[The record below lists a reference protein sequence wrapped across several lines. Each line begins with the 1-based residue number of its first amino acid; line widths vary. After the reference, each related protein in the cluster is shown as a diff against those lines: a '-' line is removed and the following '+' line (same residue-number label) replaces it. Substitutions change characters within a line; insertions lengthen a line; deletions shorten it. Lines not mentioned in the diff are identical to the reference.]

1 MALIT
6 RKLAALPTISRLRNW
21 TDESSVMESK
31 NDLTARVH
39 EWLTR
44 FGLCPEVP
52 DEDGWMYVNYCGIPS
67 DCKLYDD
74 KVMFALDFAIQSD
87 DFDFEA
93 CAEAALDLMEEF
105 PGVQV
110 ILHEKEND
118 DLPYLTFRVWV
129 HELSDYERFEREF
142 WCRMDQLIACFFKVF
157 EIPAFKGAGDEDD
170 SLAPDMNGSGWDR
183 VRQAMSY
190 LDANEIVHDYDSE
203 CSRIYIPEIHTY
215 VKIAE
220 PLICVY
226 TLLGEYDKVLP
237 EGDLMPIFSMMD
249 LSGRCRLI
257 KDDEGTVVV
266 VDVTVPYLKDEEEDV
281 FKEKLGLALKS
292 ILKWLMFYDENLQGV
307 GKINV
312 ERMPAP
318 QDGDMALKEKLMR
331 VLRENGYCRTVEDG
345 VGFEF
350 CGNTFDVYY
359 YDHWISFSKKI
370 FVPKCP
376 EYQDLPSFLFDLM
389 DDNDGIKARIVEE
402 ESDEEN
408 WLVELST
415 ELDDLSLNFAPVV
428 CNSLRA
434 LIGAWNALLEHYV
447 KSHET
452 MSPEEPDAVCDFVFS
467 CMKEAGYDPEMMTE
481 DYSGCFL
488 ISHNEIT
495 YWVIVSPD
503 GEYCRIVCPME
514 NRSGYEFLCEA
525 RAAFTLMSS
534 NTDVVVT
541 HSEPDRDEC
550 EVFCLSEMFMLS
562 DDKETF
568 LSDLKSYLEDLERC
582 SDYFINQVRQ
592 QQA

>member
-21 TDESSVMESK
+21 TDKSSVMESK

-52 DEDGWMYVNYCGIPS
+52 DEDGWMYVNYCGIPF

-105 PGVQV
+105 PCVQV

-118 DLPYLTFRVWV
+118 NLPNLTFRVWV
-129 HELSDYERFEREF
+129 HELSDYEQFEREF
-142 WCRMDQLIACFFKVF
+142 HYKMNQLVACFFKLD
-157 EIPAFKGAGDEDD
+157 EIPAFKGADEEDD
-170 SLAPDMNGSGWDR
+170 SQSPDMNCTGWDR

-190 LDANEIVHDYDSE
+190 LDANEIVYDYDSE

-215 VKIAE
+215 VKIVE
-220 PLICVY
+220 PLICAY
-226 TLLGEYDKVLP
+226 ILCEYDKVFP
-237 EGDLMPIFSMMD
+237 EGDLMTIFSMMD
-249 LSGRCRLI
+249 LFGRCRMI
-257 KDDEGTVVV
+257 KDDEGTVVA
-266 VDVTVPYLKDEEEDV
+266 VDVTIPYSKDEEEDV
-281 FKEKLGLALKS
+281 FKEKLGLAMKS
-292 ILKWLMFYDENLQGV
+292 ILKWLMLFDENLQGV

-312 ERMPAP
+312 ERMPVP

-331 VLRENGYCRTVEDG
+331 VMRENGYCRAVGDDI
-345 VGFEF
+345 GFEL
-350 CGNTFDVYY
+350 CGNTFGVYY

-370 FVPKCP
+370 FVAKCP

-389 DDNDGIKARIVEE
+389 DDNGWIKARIVEE

-408 WLVELST
+408 WMVELST

-447 KSHET
+447 KSPET
-452 MSPEEPDAVCDFVFS
+452 MSPEEPDTVCDFVFS
-467 CMKEAGYDPEMMTE
+467 CMKEAGYDPEMKTE
-481 DYSGCFL
+481 DYSGWFI
-488 ISHNEIT
+488 ISYNDIK
-495 YWVIVSPD
+495 YWVLVSPD
-503 GEYCRIVCPME
+503 SEYCSIICSME

-534 NTDVVVT
+534 NTDVAVT
-541 HSEPDRDEC
+541 HSESDGDEC
-550 EVFCLSEMFMLS
+550 EVFCLSETCMLS

-568 LSDLKSYLEDLERC
+568 LSDFKSYLEDLERC
-582 SDYFINQVRQ
+582 SDYFINQVRK

>member
-21 TDESSVMESK
+21 TDKSSVMESK

-52 DEDGWMYVNYCGIPS
+52 DEDGWMYVNYCGIPF

-118 DLPYLTFRVWV
+118 NLPNLTFRVWV
-129 HELSDYERFEREF
+129 HELSDYEQFEREF
-142 WCRMDQLIACFFKVF
+142 HYKMNQLVACFFKLD
-157 EIPAFKGAGDEDD
+157 EIPAFKGADEEDD
-170 SLAPDMNGSGWDR
+170 SQSPDMNCTGWDR

-190 LDANEIVHDYDSE
+190 LDANEIVYDYDSE

-215 VKIAE
+215 VKIVE
-220 PLICVY
+220 PLICAY
-226 TLLGEYDKVLP
+226 ILCEYDKVFP
-237 EGDLMPIFSMMD
+237 EGDLMTIFSMMD
-249 LSGRCRLI
+249 LFGRCRMI
-257 KDDEGTVVV
+257 KDDEGTVVA
-266 VDVTVPYLKDEEEDV
+266 VDVTIPYSKDEEEDV
-281 FKEKLGLALKS
+281 FKEKLGLAMKS
-292 ILKWLMFYDENLQGV
+292 ILKWLMLFDENLQGV

-312 ERMPAP
+312 ERMPVP

-331 VLRENGYCRTVEDG
+331 VMRENGYCRAVGDDI
-345 VGFEF
+345 GFEL
-350 CGNTFDVYY
+350 CGNTFGVYY

-370 FVPKCP
+370 FVAKCP

-389 DDNDGIKARIVEE
+389 DDNGWIKARIVEE

-408 WLVELST
+408 WMVELST
-415 ELDDLSLNFAPVV
+415 ELDDLSLNFASAVYT
-428 CNSLRA
+428 SLRA

-447 KSHET
+447 KSPET

-467 CMKEAGYDPEMMTE
+467 CMKEAGYDPEMKTE
-481 DYSGCFL
+481 DYSGWFI
-488 ISHNEIT
+488 ISYNDIK
-495 YWVIVSPD
+495 YWVLVSPD
-503 GEYCRIVCPME
+503 SEYCSIICPME
-514 NRSGYEFLCEA
+514 NRSGYEFLREA
-525 RAAFTLMSS
+525 RVAFALMSS
-534 NTDVVVT
+534 NTDVTVT
-541 HSEPDRDEC
+541 HSVPVGDEC
-550 EVFCLSEMFMLS
+550 EIFYLLEMFMLS

-568 LSDLKSYLEDLERC
+568 LSDLKSYLKDLERC
-582 SDYFINQVRQ
+582 SDYFINQVRK